1 MPRSWSR
8 PSRRPHPSRRP
19 ISYDDVTLPF
29 PEAVDA
35 ASLTEVI
42 GPVEE
47 LPFPQGVADA
57 VERFRRLLADGRVAA

>member
-1 MPRSWSR
+1 MDGVVSAIEAAAPEAAGM
-8 PSRRPHPSRRP
+8 
-19 ISYDDVTLPF
+19 ITYEDVTLPF

-47 LPFPQGVADA
+47 LPFEQGVADSID
-57 VERFRRLLADGRVAA
+57 RFRRLVADGRLAA